1 MQLDALR
8 AAGVGRMFEE
18 KASSVGM
25 RPELTKCL
33 ASLQSGDVF
42 VVYKIDRVARSLVDL
57 LSIVDRIRAVGAEIR
72 SLNEPL
78 DTTTPMGI
86 FVLQMLGAVAQ
97 LERGIIRQRVIAG
110 QVSAIA
116 RGRRH
121 GRPPTLSDAQE
132 QDVWDRWCAGQTNK
146 EQLARDFEVR
156 RSVIDRV
163 IRLRINPNDPRYG
176 PKRPVL
182 GPLLASSAVK

>member
-121 GRPPTLSDAQE
+121 GRPPTLSDTQE